1 MDNKEKKQTP
11 FFKSVQISK
20 EKREKFFKVHKNFL
34 KEDNKRKENS
44 NNNCSESNKEQSSNH
59 FFITHKDIESNINK
73 NSFDKINDVNNLN
86 GIFIKNKNSSINND
100 NNNINNINSMNVLN
114 NVHNIDENIYKSKIN
129 IVYFESIKNLCDNLN
144 QNFDEL
150 NRYENI
156 IDINE
161 YLTQMYLK
169 LKILDRK
176 ILLLNKINKIKVS
189 QEDLHILNALLK
201 HLLYMNKALNN
212 NISNNIR
219 IIYSNLNNLCDN
231 FKG

>member
-44 NNNCSESNKEQSSNH
+44 NNNCFESNKEQSSNH

-114 NVHNIDENIYKSKIN
+114 NVHNIDENIYKSKLN

-189 QEDLHILNALLK
+189 QEDLHILNVLLK
-201 HLLYMNKALNN
+201 HLLYMNKALDN

>member
-1 MDNKEKKQTP
+1 
-11 FFKSVQISK
+11 
-20 EKREKFFKVHKNFL
+20 
-34 KEDNKRKENS
+34 
-44 NNNCSESNKEQSSNH
+44 
-59 FFITHKDIESNINK
+59 
-73 NSFDKINDVNNLN
+73 
-86 GIFIKNKNSSINND
+86 
-100 NNNINNINSMNVLN
+100 MNVLN
-114 NVHNIDENIYKSKIN
+114 NVHNIDENIYKSKLN

-189 QEDLHILNALLK
+189 QEDLHILNVLLK
-201 HLLYMNKALNN
+201 HLLYMNKALDN

>member
-20 EKREKFFKVHKNFL
+20 EKKEKFFKVHKGSL
-34 KEDNKRKENS
+34 KCDNQKKENVI
-44 NNNCSESNKEQSSNH
+44 NNCSESNKEQSSNH

-100 NNNINNINSMNVLN
+100 NNNIN
-114 NVHNIDENIYKSKIN
+114 ENIYKSKLN

-189 QEDLHILNALLK
+189 QEDLHILNVLLK

>member
-1 MDNKEKKQTP
+1 
-11 FFKSVQISK
+11 
-20 EKREKFFKVHKNFL
+20 
-34 KEDNKRKENS
+34 
-44 NNNCSESNKEQSSNH
+44 
-59 FFITHKDIESNINK
+59 
-73 NSFDKINDVNNLN
+73 
-86 GIFIKNKNSSINND
+86 
-100 NNNINNINSMNVLN
+100 MNVLN
-114 NVHNIDENIYKSKIN
+114 NVHNIDENIYKSKLN

-189 QEDLHILNALLK
+189 QEDLHILNVLLK
-201 HLLYMNKALNN
+201 HLLYMNEALNN

>member
-20 EKREKFFKVHKNFL
+20 EKKEKFFKVHKNFL

-59 FFITHKDIESNINK
+59 FFI
-73 NSFDKINDVNNLN
+73 
-86 GIFIKNKNSSINND
+86 

-114 NVHNIDENIYKSKIN
+114 NVHYIDENIYKSKLN

-189 QEDLHILNALLK
+189 QEDLHILNVLLK

>member
-1 MDNKEKKQTP
+1 MDNKDKKQTP

-20 EKREKFFKVHKNFL
+20 EKKEKYFKVHKSFL
-34 KEDNKRKENS
+34 KEENKKKENLI
-44 NNNCSESNKEQSSNH
+44 NNNIDSNKEQSSNH
-59 FFITHKDIESNINK
+59 FFITHKDNESNLNK
-73 NSFDKINDVNNLN
+73 NSFEKNKDVNNLN
-86 GIFIKNKNSSINND
+86 RIFMENKNSIINKT
-100 NNNINNINSMNVLN
+100 NISNINSKNVLN
-114 NVHNIDENIYKSKIN
+114 NIQKIDENIYKSKLN
-129 IVYFESIKNLCDNLN
+129 IVYFESVKNLCDNLN

-150 NRYENI
+150 IQYENI

-176 ILLLNKINKIKVS
+176 ILLLNKINNIKVS
-189 QEDLHILNALLK
+189 QEDLNILNVLLK

-212 NISNNIR
+212 NISNNIM